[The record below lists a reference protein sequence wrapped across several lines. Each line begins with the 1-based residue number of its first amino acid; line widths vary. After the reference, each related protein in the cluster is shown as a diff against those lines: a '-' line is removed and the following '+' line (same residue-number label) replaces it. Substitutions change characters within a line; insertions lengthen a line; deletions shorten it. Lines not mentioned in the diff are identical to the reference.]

1 MGGGLLELVAIGEID
16 EKFIIGNP
24 EKSFKAV
31 YKKHNTFS
39 IETQKVIFKNNVNF
53 VKNAH

>member
-24 EKSFKAV
+24 EKSFLKLFT
-31 YKKHNTFS
+31 KN
-39 IETQKVIFKNNVNF
+39 ILIFQ
-53 VKNAH
+53 